1 MPTSRFENIKM
12 QEDQT
17 FSALYSKL
25 GDIVN
30 SSFNIQSSQKNFEVF
45 FKKIKALVTIIE
57 ESKDIDFVRVN
68 ELVGY
73 LQIYEIILSSSQKPR
88 EYAFKA
94 SKNEEG
100 LENFEK
106 VDLEEFTL
114 LSKRIKNALKFYKKT
129 NKELD
134 SEKG

>member
-1 MPTSRFENIKM
+1 M
-12 QEDQT
+12 
-17 FSALYSKL
+17 
-25 GDIVN
+25 
-30 SSFNIQSSQKNFEVF
+30 
-45 FKKIKALVTIIE
+45 VTIIE

-114 LSKRIKNALKFYKKT
+114 LSKRIKNAMKFYKKT
-129 NKELD
+129 NKEHD
-134 SEKG
+134 SKKG

>member
-1 MPTSRFENIKM
+1 M
-12 QEDQT
+12 
-17 FSALYSKL
+17 
-25 GDIVN
+25 
-30 SSFNIQSSQKNFEVF
+30 
-45 FKKIKALVTIIE
+45 KALVTIIE
-57 ESKDIDFVRVN
+57 ESKDVDYVRVN

-73 LQIYEIILSSSQKPR
+73 LQIYEIILPSFQKPR
-88 EYAFKA
+88 EYTFKA